1 MPLLRKRA
9 VEYDIPDAHTHF
21 QDNEEVFL
29 IRSTGEVVREYETY
43 ISKVNLYR
51 QRIWTA
57 AHTGQGKL
65 TWAEAKEEEEEARA
79 ALAKIP
85 EDVQGKFA
93 ELLHLSLGSLEE
105 AISRLHDGCG
115 PSPAAE
121 VAESG
126 PDGTDGGTPNVSSK
140 RKPKAPYSKSL
151 LRAFIAENAES
162 VKGPAGRPLLWRLKP
177 ELSDTLGLSHALPE
191 GYAAEL
197 LPPAVKS
204 PGQAAD
210 KGPASTS
217 GLLAPGSLAASPS
230 TAPAKEFLTAKTL
243 EVLTK
248 DPNFVRLDKGK
259 YSLHAFH
266 PHLVVAKPVPGEGRA
281 LIQTKLTPGLELS
294 GKQGNMAESKGLD
307 CDTTT
312 CKPEGEGRVLKQAQL
327 ALSRRRDDL
336 AAAEKELGRRQADLA
351 EVKKEY
357 RRSPGRRSSQFHV
370 PASALVR
377 FEITEQE
384 REYAG
389 DPDDRKAMMEHR
401 QVLQARV
408 RELESE
414 KQAFLKEERAKHEA
428 ALEDDM
434 AAVRA
439 MEAAVAAAARV
450 VAATQKAVTSA
461 EAAVN
466 QLLKRSAKCDQR
478 TAAQDIKAKER
489 ELREKQR
496 AAERAERERQKALAK
511 RYPME
516 DLQLLAESQAEAAA
530 QGKPCPSSDMVQP
543 PWLDAE
549 ESQRVTTLLY
559 ILDTLQQFGKI
570 LDALLADLRDTD
582 ALGPQEKRWTA
593 VLSSATWPEVLRR
606 MVLTWLQDPD
616 AHPRVD
622 EHAAMAA
629 SMLSFEPIVG
639 LGPDRHLALLRWLTD
654 ALLET
659 QKVRSAIQKRE
670 ETAED
675 VKRGFRDE
683 MAEER
688 RHLKD
693 LLEAEKE
700 AKKKRREEAGP
711 DTEGQT
717 QGAGDTKDA
726 DAGGAAPSLELPP
739 ELQEYSGDPD
749 DRKAMLLFRQ
759 AQQTERRRLEKARDK
774 WLGAELRRQREL
786 ESRLK
791 EEREAE
797 RAAQHEIAAAEDALA
812 RLQDS
817 QEQQLER
824 LQLRRSP
831 LGLDRHHRSYWYGL
845 AGLRSCLMVQD
856 AEGCWGCLTDLDTL
870 LSGLDARG
878 LREGGLLACLQKQA
892 AAEAADPKAG
902 LATFATGLRQ
912 VASGEAGAVPTLAT
926 LRTGIQGRLRGL
938 EAALSSAAALHPV
951 ADGEGSASEY
961 SSDSGV
967 ESEEEAE
974 PLAGRP
980 ATPLHRRKGIARVR
994 EVVDDL
1000 FSPTKQ
1006 AREVTSRLWRRASE
1020 RASWSSDLGGSFTA
1034 ARLAYCTAVLA
1045 LQAQPLLK
1053 HLEADKAGQAKQAA
1067 PEAARP
1073 LPGPA
1078 RGCEEPAAEPSA
1090 LSVQRTEDFLAD
1102 DGGRVC
1108 PRDAID
1114 SSTGCCP
1121 KGRTH
1126 VCDRPETGRWET
1138 VFQACQAACRTSS
1151 HSTLHENAFIALR
1164 KHCYS
1169 DTGRPRV
1176 GNTTLAGAGS
1186 GSEQGSSP
1194 RLVAGG
1200 VGQSCTQACAA
1211 GRGVCVGD
1219 GGPIPAA
1226 LRDCDILRDHF
1237 GCEAGCAAS
1246 PLGGDVHPA
1255 YIKPKAPTW
1264 QLPTMCIAPAASSAA
1279 FNCSAASAAVQRLCP
1294 CNDAEPPLPDTQHAA
1309 GGSIRWDRRDG
1320 PIRLNADAMNHWLR
1334 LRHAFPAPRTD
1345 GLLRL
1350 ETRHSL
1356 SHRRL
1361 HAAAQITKGPL
1372 APGAIEVNPYWATYN
1387 RSWVVARGR
1396 LPLDAKLGACWDGTP
1411 HVEVGVGS
1419 LPIIAIAA
1427 AGMLVAGKPI
1437 RVTRKELELDAGV
1450 QRVGRALELSL
1461 GQLSAVL
1468 RVSQ

>member
-9 VEYDIPDAHTHF
+9 VEYDIPDADTHF

-85 EDVQGKFA
+85 EDVQGKLA

-105 AISRLHDGCG
+105 AISRLHDACA

-162 VKGPAGRPLLWRLKP
+162 VKGPAGKPLLWRLKP
-177 ELSDTLGLSHALPE
+177 ELSDRLGLSHALPE
-191 GYAAEL
+191 GYAVEL

-204 PGQAAD
+204 PGQATD

-230 TAPAKEFLTAKTL
+230 TAPAKEFLAAKTL
-243 EVLTK
+243 EELDGLFPDGSLRAGLVKVFKHAGPGGLTSSDIAQVYSELGLGELSENQKKSGIAKVLTK

-312 CKPEGEGRVLKQAQL
+312 CKSEGEGRVLKQAQL

-389 DPDDRKAMMEHR
+389 DPEDRKAMMEHR

-466 QLLKRSAKCDQR
+466 QLLKRSANQDQR
-478 TAAQDIKAKER
+478 TAAQDVKAKER

-496 AAERAERERQKALAK
+496 AAEREERERQKALAK

-530 QGKPCPSSDMVQP
+530 QGKPCPSSDVVQP

-570 LDALLADLRDTD
+570 LDVRAPPLPESAALLAPGWSGPQEISAGCNSSCTPHSLLSGVYHSMLKALLADLRDTD

-629 SMLSFEPIVG
+629 SMLSFEPIVA

-688 RHLKD
+688 RRLKD

-711 DTEGQT
+711 DSEGQT
-717 QGAGDTKDA
+717 QGPGDTKDA
-726 DAGGAAPSLELPP
+726 NAGGAAPSLELPP
-739 ELQEYSGDPD
+739 DLQEYGGDPD

-831 LGLDRHHRSYWYGL
+831 LGLDRHHRCYWYGL

-892 AAEAADPKAG
+892 AVLAARFRRSSAAAARADEARAPDVPAPAAPPPVAQRASSRQHQPVLVYDAHRGTARPAGRAAPDEDGAGSDAGLAQPQASLVALVGSMGEAQAFQELCSSLLDLAAAAAAGGITLCAEAEAADPKAG

-974 PLAGRP
+974 PRAGRP

-1067 PEAARP
+1067 PEAAVKPR
-1073 LPGPA
+1073 
-1078 RGCEEPAAEPSA
+1078 PAAA
-1090 LSVQRTEDFLAD
+1090 
-1102 DGGRVC
+1102 
-1108 PRDAID
+1108 
-1114 SSTGCCP
+1114 
-1121 KGRTH
+1121 
-1126 VCDRPETGRWET
+1126 RP
-1138 VFQACQAACRTSS
+1138 
-1151 HSTLHENAFIALR
+1151 
-1164 KHCYS
+1164 
-1169 DTGRPRV
+1169 
-1176 GNTTLAGAGS
+1176 AGA
-1186 GSEQGSSP
+1186 
-1194 RLVAGG
+1194 
-1200 VGQSCTQACAA
+1200 
-1211 GRGVCVGD
+1211 
-1219 GGPIPAA
+1219 
-1226 LRDCDILRDHF
+1226 RDKR
-1237 GCEAGCAAS
+1237 
-1246 PLGGDVHPA
+1246 
-1255 YIKPKAPTW
+1255 KP
-1264 QLPTMCIAPAASSAA
+1264 S
-1279 FNCSAASAAVQRLCP
+1279 
-1294 CNDAEPPLPDTQHAA
+1294 
-1309 GGSIRWDRRDG
+1309 
-1320 PIRLNADAMNHWLR
+1320 
-1334 LRHAFPAPRTD
+1334 
-1345 GLLRL
+1345 
-1350 ETRHSL
+1350 
-1356 SHRRL
+1356 
-1361 HAAAQITKGPL
+1361 
-1372 APGAIEVNPYWATYN
+1372 
-1387 RSWVVARGR
+1387 VAREG
-1396 LPLDAKLGACWDGTP
+1396 
-1411 HVEVGVGS
+1411 
-1419 LPIIAIAA
+1419 
-1427 AGMLVAGKPI
+1427 
-1437 RVTRKELELDAGV
+1437 RVTRSRTA
-1450 QRVGRALELSL
+1450 
-1461 GQLSAVL
+1461 
-1468 RVSQ
+1468 